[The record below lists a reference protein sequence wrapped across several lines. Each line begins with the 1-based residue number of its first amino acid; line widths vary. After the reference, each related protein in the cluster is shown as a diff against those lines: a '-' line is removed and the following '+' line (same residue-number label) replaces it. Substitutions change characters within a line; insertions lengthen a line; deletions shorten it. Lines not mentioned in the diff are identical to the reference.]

1 VPDLPTLIAA
11 TGVDLGDIAVWLGMV
26 APRGTPPAIV
36 DKLAAEVAKVLGDP
50 QVKARADAV
59 GLFPATD
66 TPTEFAAFI
75 QHEAARWP
83 EVVKRSGLHFD

>member
-1 VPDLPTLIAA
+1 
-11 TGVDLGDIAVWLGMV
+11 
-26 APRGTPPAIV
+26 
-36 DKLAAEVAKVLGDP
+36 
-50 QVKARADAV
+50 VKARADAV